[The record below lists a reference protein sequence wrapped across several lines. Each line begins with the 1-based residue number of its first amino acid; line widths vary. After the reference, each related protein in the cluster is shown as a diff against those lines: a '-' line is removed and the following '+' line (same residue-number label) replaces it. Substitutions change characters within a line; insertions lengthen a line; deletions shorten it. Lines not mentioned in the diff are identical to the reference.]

1 MKKTIFRTI
10 PMLLVI
16 ALLATACNL
25 PILAGSDEGG
35 DSPVTTGT
43 DSPPVEAATAAA
55 TIDPA
60 AAGHDPCL
68 QGQWVMNLESLQILM
83 ATLLPLP
90 NFHVQEG
97 SMAMSFSGENYTYAS
112 ENFVLRMDTKPGE
125 YFEGAATFTAVGT
138 FTTANGEIIFKN
150 TTNTQNITSWGSFIN
165 GEYIEVPGGAP
176 QISFGFPGSGPY
188 TCNGDSLTVGT
199 AGTANTPVPMV
210 FTRVP

>member
-1 MKKTIFRTI
+1 MKKSIIRTV
-10 PMLLVI
+10 PMLLGF

-35 DSPVTTGT
+35 DAPVTAVT
-43 DSPPVEAATAAA
+43 DSPPVEVETAVAT
-55 TIDPA
+55 TEPVDST
-60 AAGHDPCL
+60 DDSCL

-90 NFHVQEG
+90 NFHIQEG

-138 FTTANGEIIFKN
+138 YTTANGEIIFNN
-150 TTNTQNITSWGSFIN
+150 TTNTQNITSWRSFIN
-165 GEYIEVPGGAP
+165 GEYTEVPGGAP